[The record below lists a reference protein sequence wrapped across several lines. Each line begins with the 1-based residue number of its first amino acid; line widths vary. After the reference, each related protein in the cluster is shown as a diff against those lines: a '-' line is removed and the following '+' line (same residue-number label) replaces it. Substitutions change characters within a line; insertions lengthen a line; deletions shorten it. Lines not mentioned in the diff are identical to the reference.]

1 MNSLPASRNL
11 LIGVAIVV
19 LIILAFSVFTVR
31 ESETAIR
38 FRLGEI
44 VEADYQPGL
53 HFKVPFINNIEK
65 FDARVQTLDTDP
77 ERFLTVEKKNVMV
90 DSFVKWRIGDVGLF
104 YTRLLGDPSR
114 ANLRLDQ
121 IIKDGLRS
129 EFSKRTLQD
138 AVSGD
143 RQQIME
149 VLSATAS
156 EEAQELGIEVLDVR
170 IKRIDLPAE
179 VSSSVFQ
186 RMRAERERVAR
197 DFRSRGAE
205 AAERIQA
212 NADRQSTVILAEAFR
227 DAESTRGEGDAKAAE
242 IYANAYQQDPEFYS
256 FYRSLN
262 AYRNSLSNEDNVLV
276 LEPDSDF
283 FQYFKTGK
291 SMPSPSPAPAPA
303 PAPAPTSASVP

>member
-1 MNSLPASRNL
+1 MQSLPLPKNV
-11 LIGVAIVV
+11 LIGIGIVI

-31 ESETAIR
+31 ETETAIR
-38 FRLGEI
+38 FKLGEI
-44 VEADYQPGL
+44 VAADYEPGL

-65 FDARVQTLDTDP
+65 FDSRVQTLDTDP

-90 DSFVKWRIGDVGLF
+90 DSFVKWRIDDVGLF
-104 YTRLLGDPSR
+104 YIRLLGEPNR

-143 RQQIME
+143 RGQIME
-149 VLSATAS
+149 VLSAAAS
-156 EEAQELGIEVLDVR
+156 QEAEELGIEVLDVR

-227 DAESTRGEGDAKAAE
+227 DAESTRGEGDARAAE

-262 AYRNSLSNEDNVLV
+262 AYRSSLSDESNVFV
-276 LEPDSDF
+276 LEPDSEF
-283 FQYFKTGK
+283 FQYFKTG
-291 SMPSPSPAPAPA
+291 S
-303 PAPAPTSASVP
+303 SVGSTTDEPR

>member
-1 MNSLPASRNL
+1 MMQSVAISKNL
-11 LIGVAIVV
+11 IAGVSIVV
-19 LIILAFSVFTVR
+19 LLLLAFSIFTVN
-31 ESETAIR
+31 ETETAIR

-44 VEADYQPGL
+44 VDADYEAGL
-53 HFKVPFINNIEK
+53 HLKVPFINNIEK
-65 FDARVQTLDTDP
+65 FDARVQTLDTIP
-77 ERFLTVEKKNVMV
+77 ERFLTAEKKNVMV
-90 DSFVKWRIGDVGLF
+90 DSFVKWRIDDVGLF
-104 YTRLLGDPSR
+104 YTRLLGDPGR

-143 RQQIME
+143 RGQIMQ
-149 VLSATAS
+149 VLTAAAS
-156 EEAQELGIEVLDVR
+156 EEAERLGIEVLDVR

-242 IYANAYQQDPEFYS
+242 TYANAYQQDRGFYS
-256 FYRSLN
+256 FYRSLR
-262 AYRNSLSNEDNVLV
+262 AYRNSLGNGDNVMV
-276 LEPDSDF
+276 LEPDSEF
-283 FQYFKTGK
+283 FQYFRSRDGD
-291 SMPSPSPAPAPA
+291 AG
-303 PAPAPTSASVP
+303 ASR